1 MCQVFSYFSFSPS
14 AMAIMHDTRAL
25 MTTDKLERYAKES
38 IKLRQ
43 NFIVSSSLDKPSVSL
58 LI

>member
-1 MCQVFSYFSFSPS
+1 MRQVFSNSSFSP
-14 AMAIMHDTRAL
+14 AALAIMHDTRAL
-25 MTTDKLERYAKES
+25 MTQDKLERYAKES